1 MEEEEGDKCSF
12 IIVGLNPSQIS
23 VEHSNHTGCIVM
35 KYFTKLLKCF
45 NLADRCSSEELDDLR
60 LECNELVIR
69 KMNIESEIESYK
81 EQVSSQGPL

>member
-1 MEEEEGDKCSF
+1 
-12 IIVGLNPSQIS
+12 
-23 VEHSNHTGCIVM
+23 M

-81 EQVSSQGPL
+81 EQVSSQ